1 MKLTSYEKRNYVMN
15 DKNDFVI
22 LKKIK
27 LLEKKKLNTKDKKA
41 VNLVGTQLK
50 RNWRLPLIRY
60 LDKLLLKYKK

>member
-1 MKLTSYEKRNYVMN
+1 MKITSYEKRNYVMP

-27 LLEKKKLNTKDKKA
+27 LLERNKLDVKDKEV
-41 VNLVGTQLK
+41 VNLIRTQLK

-60 LDKLLLKYKK
+60 LDKISLKYRK

>member
-27 LLEKKKLNTKDKKA
+27 LLEKKKLNSKDKKTI
-41 VNLVGTQLK
+41 NLIRTQLK
-50 RNWRLPLIRY
+50 KNWRSPLIKY
-60 LDKLLLKYKK
+60 LDKIIIKYKK